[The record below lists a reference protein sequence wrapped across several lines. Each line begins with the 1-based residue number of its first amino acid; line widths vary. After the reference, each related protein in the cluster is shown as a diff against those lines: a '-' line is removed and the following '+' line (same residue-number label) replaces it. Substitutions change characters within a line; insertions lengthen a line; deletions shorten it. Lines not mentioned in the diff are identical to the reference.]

1 MMLKKFRKRWIRF
14 WGSWFRVIKD
24 DKELAEILIYHK
36 RIYILKTK
44 EMEDIKWNIIWIK
57 LVKH

>member
-44 EMEDIKWNIIWIK
+44 EMEDIK
-57 LVKH
+57 